1 LLDQHHFHQIAEDIV
16 METNTPKL
24 QEEWIK
30 SATAVADL
38 IHMPIPS
45 VARGPL
51 WLMMGNPALTDPR
64 GNIWMHPKVLGVPED
79 IRQYL
84 LAHEMGHALHR
95 HGKVAFLAFVILVT
109 LYAVSPVLCAW
120 IGWAYILAVLV
131 PYGLGD
137 RAEFQADVTA
147 VKVLGSPYAVIRAQQ
162 EVMAVMGE
170 SITPRRE
177 RRWRKLRALAQ
188 T

>member
-1 LLDQHHFHQIAEDIV
+1 

-30 SATAVADL
+30 SAAAVADL

-51 WLMMGNPALTDPR
+51 WLMMGNPALTDPL

-95 HGKVAFLAFVILVT
+95 HGKSTFLAFILLVA
-109 LYAVSPVLCAW
+109 LYAVSPSLCAW
-120 IGWAYILAVLV
+120 IGWTYILAVLV

-137 RAEFQADVTA
+137 CAEFQADATA
-147 VKVLGSPYAVIRAQQ
+147 VHVMGSPYAVIRAQQ
-162 EVMAVMGE
+162 EVMAIMGE
-170 SITPRRE
+170 NITPRRE

-188 T
+188 A